1 MSKKK
6 QIFSLDAAANQ
17 IAEIINERP
26 TNKTPMEILS
36 SAVEVFFQK
45 YDDDIHGDL
54 RLVMQATMGGGF
66 DPLVAYTP
74 LVQVFADFELFIKQ
88 YNFRILAEDDYGK
101 LAIRKYLLDEVW
113 HRANPSKDEDDNECS
128 PFMRED
134 YNEMDDWYGGTGHV
148 IAFIFHDIELKILN
162 FLMKKKAEGATVDEI
177 MEMNQ
182 KTLVELDFK
191 DWDCILKPLA
201 REYVE
206 VVFNGSQN
214 FVVH

>member
-6 QIFSLDAAANQ
+6 QIFSLDAVANQ
-17 IAEIINERP
+17 VAEIINERP
-26 TNKTPMEILS
+26 TNKTPMDILS

-74 LVQVFADFELFIKQ
+74 LVQVFADFEPFIKQ

-101 LAIRKYLLDEVW
+101 LAIRKYLLDEIW
-113 HRANPSKDEDDNECS
+113 HRANPSIDEDDNECS

-134 YNEMDDWYGGTGHV
+134 YNEIDDWYGGTPQVVG
-148 IAFIFHDIELKILN
+148 FIFFDIELRILN
-162 FLMKKKAEGATVDEI
+162 YLMKKKNEGANVDEV
-177 MEMNQ
+177 MARNQ
-182 KTLVELDFK
+182 KTMNELDYE

-201 REYVE
+201 REYVDF
-206 VVFNGSQN
+206 VFNGSQN